1 MRKVVFLMVLVGIL
15 GVIVQYNYGTPGES
29 IVDRVRAKA
38 VVLDFDSL
46 NPEAT
51 PAQIQESWHQLHYTC
66 TPEQGPLGNHVCWA
80 PISDFNTVKA
90 RIIAFFFRDG
100 HLSVVRVS
108 FAPEN
113 HPEIFSLLEKRFGDH
128 RVFGANR
135 DSYGNNI
142 VGWMRPSG
150 VVAVNDQVGP
160 KQEALVLWLSRDQL
174 LRQGLG
180 IQGPE
185 AETVKSSI

>member
-1 MRKVVFLMVLVGIL
+1 MRKVVFLVVLVGIL
-15 GVIVQYNYGTPGES
+15 GIVLQYNYGTPGES

-46 NPEAT
+46 NPETT
-51 PAQIQESWHQLHYTC
+51 PAQIQQSWHHLHYTC
-66 TPEQGPLGNHVCWA
+66 VPEYGPLGNHVCWA
-80 PISDFNTVKA
+80 PISDFNAIEA

-113 HPEIFSLLEKRFGDH
+113 HPKIFSLLEKRFGPSQ
-128 RVFGANR
+128 VFGANR

-142 VGWMRPSG
+142 VGWTRLLG

-160 KQEALVLWLSRDQL
+160 KQEALVLWLSRDQVL
-174 LRQGLG
+174 KKGLG
-180 IQGPE
+180 I
-185 AETVKSSI
+185 